1 MEKIT
6 TWNIGNIPHYKHNVV
21 TEVIWLF
28 LDNGADQNLKYLHNI
43 QHYKQNVATEA
54 VQLLLIMEQITTWNV
69 GSTPHYKHDVVTEVI
84 QLFLDNGA
92 GHNSKNHNI
101 MCKYCGSNVV
111 TEVVQLLVDN
121 GADCK
126 LKNCHIL

>member
-6 TWNIGNIPHYKHNVV
+6 TWNVGNIPHYKHVV
-21 TEVIWLF
+21 TEVIRLF
-28 LDNGADQNLKYLHNI
+28 LDNGADQNLNYLHNI
-43 QHYKQNVATEA
+43 QHCKQNVATEA